1 MITFFTVLDTD
12 KSVYYL
18 QQIFGNMSGI
28 LTSGSGSNVDINILS
43 TMFRTFNTIILTIGA
58 LIVLYVTVVGVML
71 TAHEGEFMGK
81 KWNNI
86 WIPIRTVL
94 GIGLLVPMGSGYS
107 AIQIVMMWVIL
118 QGVGAANTVWNTALG
133 YAANVGTMKGITIPT
148 TNSTS
153 AIKALLA
160 EVLFVVGIVMP

>member
-43 TMFRTFNTIILTIGA
+43 TMFRTFNTIVLTIGA
-58 LIVLYVTVVGVML
+58 LVGVML

-118 QGVGAANTVWNTALG
+118 QGIGAANTVWNTALA
-133 YAANVGTMKGITIPT
+133 YAATVG
-148 TNSTS
+148 
-153 AIKALLA
+153 
-160 EVLFVVGIVMP
+160 